1 MPRYFRVGE
10 TGEFAFI
17 VPRREGGERSDDDPK
32 RRIPAPKRTQRT
44 PDAASLQLARTEQ
57 KGPDRR
63 GEVHFLWIAFNA
75 AYGAESTGID
85 EHHPSENQQIKNFLR
100 EVIERDE
107 EREIEAIL
115 WETYSG
121 PTRVLLENQY
131 LFKLFWRWV
140 RDPSRTYN
148 WRKGFESNRDRIR
161 NALEERNVRV
171 VFSEIFRRLYELR
184 NQVFHGGVAYAEG
197 WGRNQLRGGVRI
209 MADVVPVI
217 LDIMKSE
224 VDVNPS
230 SQVWGKVAYPRI
242 HDKEHPEP

>member
-1 MPRYFRVGE
+1 MTRSDGFLHQRKHNE
-10 TGEFAFI
+10 HRMRRAFSWL
-17 VPRREGGERSDDDPK
+17 ERSK
-32 RRIPAPKRTQRT
+32 R
-44 PDAASLQLARTEQ
+44 ARTDEE
-57 KGPDRR
+57 RFI
-63 GEVHFLWIAFNA
+63 FLWIAFNA

-161 NALEERNVRV
+161 SALEERNVHV

-184 NQVFHGGVAYAEG
+184 NQVFHGGMTFAEG

-217 LDIMKSE
+217 LEVMKAE
-224 VDVNPS
+224 IDANPE
-230 SQVWGKVAYPRI
+230 SQVWGQVAYPRI

>member
-1 MPRYFRVGE
+1 MTRSDGFLHQRE
-10 TGEFAFI
+10 HNEHRMRRAFSWL
-17 VPRREGGERSDDDPK
+17 ERSK
-32 RRIPAPKRTQRT
+32 RARIDEERFI
-44 PDAASLQLARTEQ
+44 
-57 KGPDRR
+57 
-63 GEVHFLWIAFNA
+63 FLWIAFNA

-107 EREIEAIL
+107 EREIETIL

-121 PTRVLLENQY
+121 PIRVLLENQY
-131 LFKLFWRWV
+131 LFRLFWRWV

-161 NALEERNVRV
+161 SALEERNVHV

-197 WGRNQLRGGVRI
+197 WGRTQLRHGTRI

-217 LDIMKSE
+217 LDIMKAE
-224 VDVNPS
+224 VDANPS

-242 HDKEHPEP
+242 GENEYQER